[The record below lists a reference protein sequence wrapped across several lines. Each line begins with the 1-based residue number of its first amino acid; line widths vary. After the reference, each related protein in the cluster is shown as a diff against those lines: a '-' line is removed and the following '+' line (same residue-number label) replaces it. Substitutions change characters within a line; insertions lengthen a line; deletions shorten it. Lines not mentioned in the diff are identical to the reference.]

1 MKITENQLKKS
12 PELVGRHF
20 PFLTLMLQRSPYLD
34 RIITDWHSLG
44 YKAAIIK
51 SD

>member
-1 MKITENQLKKS
+1 MKITENQFKKS

-20 PFLTLMLQRSPYLD
+20 SLFNLNLAE
-34 RIITDWHSLG
+34 IITDWHSLG